1 MQKTNSSPEAKA
13 ELEELERVKKRAAR
27 QAAKREL
34 APEAKPVVEC
44 VVLPMGDGKISM
56 GQHIAGIGEAH
67 YEEGETF
74 TVELPVALNLYIR
87 GYVNFEG
94 AKQALADAHAGKA
107 AEESAERAAKAA
119 QQKALE
125 AAGLA

>member
-1 MQKTNSSPEAKA
+1 MQKTNSSPEARA
-13 ELEELERVKKRAAR
+13 ELDKQEALKKRAAK

-34 APEAKPVVEC
+34 VPTVHAQVEC

-56 GQHIAGIGEAH
+56 GEHIAGLGTAH

-74 TVELPVALNLYIR
+74 TVELPIAIANYEK

-94 AKQALADAHAGKA
+94 AKAAA
-107 AEESAERAAKAA
+107 AEAKLARRHEEASDRADRAAYEKLVA
-119 QQKALE
+119 QAV
-125 AAGLA
+125 G

>member
-1 MQKTNSSPEAKA
+1 MQKTSSAPEAKA
-13 ELEELERVKKRAAR
+13 ELDKLEAIKKRAAR

-34 APEAKPVVEC
+34 APEIHPSVEC

-56 GQHIAGIGEAH
+56 GEHVAGLGTAH

-74 TVELPVALNLYIR
+74 TVILPIAISLYER
-87 GYVNFEG
+87 GLVNFDG
-94 AKQALADAHAGKA
+94 ARDALADVKQR
-107 AEESAERAAKAA
+107 RAADEAVEAAAAA
-119 QQKALE
+119 QLKKQLE